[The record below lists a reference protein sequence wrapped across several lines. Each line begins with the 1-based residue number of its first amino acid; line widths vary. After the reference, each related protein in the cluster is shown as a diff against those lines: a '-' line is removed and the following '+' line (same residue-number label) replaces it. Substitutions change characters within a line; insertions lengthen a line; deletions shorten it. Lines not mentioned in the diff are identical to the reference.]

1 MLKEK
6 QEGNDGGGWRG
17 KKDDKQG
24 LWGFHPAFLLILIIY
39 GLLKSHQN
47 MMIKKKKKKPTK
59 LDVLG
64 SLLQEVL
71 RVLRCKNNEP
81 QGKSLKQATVFES
94 QIIFYLWQLFWGW
107 SVKYPFE
114 IYLLGFQNND
124 TSTVHLSWSRDAA
137 PGDKVCVCPW
147 K

>member
-47 MMIKKKKKKPTK
+47 MMIKKKNKKQNWMFLVAYFKEKCSGFWNVRTMNPKANLWNKQQYLNHK
-59 LDVLG
+59 LFFIYDSFL
-64 SLLQEVL
+64 EVD
-71 RVLRCKNNEP
+71 
-81 QGKSLKQATVFES
+81 Q
-94 QIIFYLWQLFWGW
+94 
-107 SVKYPFE
+107 
-114 IYLLGFQNND
+114 
-124 TSTVHLSWSRDAA
+124 
-137 PGDKVCVCPW
+137 
-147 K
+147 